1 MFFTTSSNSS
11 SDGDRDQLGFR
22 KLFGDNGHRGGARHR
37 VDGGPRR
44 RKPRAKMLPSSPI
57 PMITIGDFMLL

>member
-37 VDGGPRR
+37 VDGGPQAQEAAGKDAAQLTDPNDYDR
-44 RKPRAKMLPSSPI
+44 
-57 PMITIGDFMLL
+57 